1 MIRDMYTNVRSALA
15 IRLRFWVDRE
25 AGASGLALGSYRY
38 LSEKKARID
47 ANQRPVGY

>member
-25 AGASGLALGSYRY
+25 AGASSLALGSYRY
-38 LSEKKARID
+38 LSEKSQESMLIRD
-47 ANQRPVGY
+47 R